1 MAKNRYELAS
11 STWDETELQAMQ
23 NVIQSGKFTM
33 GERVREFETKFAA
46 HVGAKY
52 AVMVNSGSSAN
63 LVLINAL
70 KYHSKF
76 NLAPEDEI
84 IVPAVSWSTT
94 YYPVTQSGFVLR
106 FVDIDRQTL
115 NIDVSQI
122 EAAITPKTKAIFAVN
137 LLGNPVDWETLHQI
151 AVRHNLILLE
161 DNCESLGGLFQ
172 GKSLGTFGLGGTFST
187 FFSHH
192 MSTMEGGLVC
202 TDDEELM
209 QIMKSLRAHG
219 WTRDLP
225 FQNHVFN
232 KTGAAWD
239 DHFRFVLPGF
249 NLRPLEIEAAI
260 GLEQLK
266 KLNSFISVRRTNAKL
281 FSDLM
286 SEFTDIEIQ
295 TELGESSWFGFSMV
309 LTGKL
314 SGKRQALIELL
325 TESGIESRPIV
336 AGNFTRNP
344 VISHLPHT
352 IHEGLP
358 AADQIHEDGL
368 FLGNHHYDL
377 SEEFDLLKQVL
388 HSFVGRFEQ

>member
-11 STWDETELQAMQ
+11 STWDESELQAMQ

-33 GERVREFETKFAA
+33 GERVKEFERQFAA

-63 LVLINAL
+63 LVLVNAL
-70 KYHSKF
+70 KYHSQY
-76 NLAPEDEI
+76 NLASEDEI

-94 YYPVTQSGFVLR
+94 FYPVTQSGFVLR
-106 FVDIDRQTL
+106 FVDIDRRSL

-137 LLGNPVDWETLHQI
+137 LLGNPVDWEAINQI

-161 DNCESLGGLFQ
+161 DNCESLGGVFQ

-209 QIMKSLRAHG
+209 QIMNSLRAHG

-225 FQNHVFN
+225 SQNHVFN
-232 KTGAAWD
+232 KTGVAWD

-266 KLNSFISVRRTNAKL
+266 KVNSFVSARRDNAKL

-295 TELGESSWFGFSMV
+295 AELGESSWFGFSMV
-309 LTGKL
+309 LTGNL
-314 SGKRQALIELL
+314 RGKRQALVELL

-344 VISHLPHT
+344 VISHLPHS
-352 IHEGLP
+352 IHGDLS
-358 AADQIHEDGL
+358 AADEMHENGL
-368 FLGNHHYDL
+368 FVGNHHYDL
-377 SEEFDLLKQVL
+377 SEEFGLLKQAL
-388 HSFVGRFEQ
+388 HTFVGRFE